1 MSTLKVNT
9 IQSNTTSELDI
20 NSPLGTVPSLDV
32 INSVTVGGNINVGT
46 GASISSPATNLLAL
60 GTNNTEAIRINSSGL
75 VGIGSDSPTA
85 PLNVV
90 NNNANTPTVWLRNIS
105 GGGDAPVLRV
115 QGGANNNN
123 TVGTFEV
130 RDYDGNVDFKVGG
143 TGNIGIGTNNPTSKL
158 QVQGTIGLGASDDL
172 ESGFPG
178 GRTKLTSSASGFV
191 INHNDNS
198 ATIFQNQGVERVRIK
213 SDGKTGINNTNPLST
228 LSVGTRTSD
237 VSDSS
242 LIFTAGGSSSGG
254 EVLAATFCNTAA
266 GASNN
271 ATAISFTCRSGDSQT
286 AKIVAM
292 QPSGASSPNTQLDF
306 YVYNNSGLTKIVT
319 FDQNGRVT
327 TPYQPRAHIRK
338 TGGSTLTTT
347 PAVIPFE
354 TETYDA
360 ANNFSSN
367 RFTAPISGYY
377 LVTVNVNILATTNN
391 VSVEIRLNGSLY
403 AGMNYTLSAANIR
416 TNYAMSGVVYAAA
429 SDYIEIYGY
438 VNTSTVG
445 VDNAGHLS
453 IALLG

>member
-198 ATIFQNQGVERVRIK
+198 ATIFQNQGVERVRV
-213 SDGKTGINNTNPLST
+213 SASGNTGIGTNNPFAKTHIEINA
-228 LSVGTRTSD
+228 V
-237 VSDSS
+237 
-242 LIFTAGGSSSGG
+242 
-254 EVLAATFCNTAA
+254 A
-266 GASNN
+266 GASSGNAAALWLKNANQTANN
-271 ATAISFTCRSGDSQT
+271 SATIFAGNDSSAACAAINFVHANYSNNQGFISFDTRENALTYNSN
-286 AKIVAM
+286 AMKIDA
-292 QPSGASSPNTQLDF
+292 
-306 YVYNNSGLTKIVT
+306 Y
-319 FDQNGRVT
+319 GRVT

-347 PAVIPFE
+347 PAVISFE
-354 TETYDA
+354 TETYDTL
-360 ANNFSSN
+360 NNFSSN

-377 LVTVNVNILATTNN
+377 LVSVNVNILGTTNN